1 METILAREPTSD
13 GKAQVKKIDKD
24 RAKQRFGQLIS
35 EREQYL
41 ERWKSIRDFQ
51 LPYLGCFDG
60 EQQNQARRRDQ
71 KILTNTAW
79 EADQVFAAGVMSGL
93 TPPSRQWFKLAF
105 RNKELAENIQ
115 AARVLDVRQEILY
128 AILARSNFYNA
139 IHCCYQELPFGQAP
153 LGIFPSYETVVH
165 FVPFPIGTYSL
176 AVGQNGVVNTFGY
189 KYEMT
194 PAQLVEQF
202 GYDNV
207 SERVKESIRNN
218 KQYSDKIAICMLV
231 EPNTEHKED
240 SASNQKMP
248 YRVMYWEDS
257 QNDKEWLS
265 VSGAK
270 EFPVPVARYLVNGME
285 VYGKGAG
292 WFAEPDSKM
301 LQVLRRDYL
310 SATQLKVR
318 PPMQTDSETAT
329 KGINLIPGAANHLT
343 GGNSGQ
349 GIRPVYQ
356 SNIDLTELREEIK
369 ETKDAIRRA
378 YSADL
383 FLLLDQIQKGQMTAR
398 EVMERSQEKLQ
409 QLAPVV
415 ERLQFEFLNP
425 ILERIYNIA
434 ERSGVFPQFPPDA
447 LEILQDE
454 ELQIEYTS
462 PLAQAQKLGGLV
474 SIEQA
479 MTFVAS
485 IAQMYPEAIDK
496 INAIEAVDKYFNI
509 LGAPAAMIRSD
520 DEVAEIQAQR
530 QQAAQ
535 QQQQQAA
542 LMAAAQ
548 PAKDYTQ
555 AAANLHDV
563 TGSGASNTMSSLLG
577 IGGM

>member
-1 METILAREPTSD
+1 METILAREPTSE
-13 GKAQVKKIDKD
+13 GKAPIKKLSKDK
-24 RAKQRFGQLIS
+24 AKPRFNQLIS

-41 ERWKSIRDFQ
+41 ERWKSIRDYQ

-60 EQQNQARRRDQ
+60 EQQNQSKRRDQ
-71 KILTNTAW
+71 KILTGTAW

-115 AARVLDVRQEILY
+115 AAQVLDIRQEILY

-165 FVPFPIGTYSL
+165 FLPFPIGTYSL
-176 AVGQNGVVNTFGY
+176 AVGANGVVNAFGY

-202 GYDNV
+202 GIENV
-207 SERVKESIRNN
+207 SELVKESIRNN
-218 KQYSDKIAICMLV
+218 KQYSDKVAICMLV
-231 EPNTEHKED
+231 EPNTDYSSD
-240 SASNQKMP
+240 SVSNAKMP
-248 YRVMYWEDS
+248 YRIMYWEEK

-265 VSGAK
+265 VCGAK
-270 EFPVPVARYLVNGME
+270 EFPVPVARYLVNGLE
-285 VYGKGAG
+285 TYGKGAG
-292 WFAEPDSKM
+292 WFAEPDAKM
-301 LQVLRRDYL
+301 LQVLRKDYL
-310 SATQLKVR
+310 SGTQLKVR
-318 PPMQTDSETAT
+318 PPMQADSETVM
-329 KGINLIPGAANHLT
+329 KGVNLIPGAANGLM
-343 GGNSGQ
+343 NNQGQ

-356 SNIDLTELREEIK
+356 TDIDLSELREEIK

-378 YSADL
+378 YAADL
-383 FLLLDQIQKGQMTAR
+383 FLLLDQIEKGQMTAR

-425 ILERIYNIA
+425 ILERVYNIA
-434 ERSGVFPQFPPDA
+434 ERSGVFPPFPQEA
-447 LEILQDE
+447 MEILQDE

-496 INAIEAVDKYFNI
+496 INAIEAVDKYMDI
-509 LGAPAAMIRSD
+509 LGAPAAIRRSD

-530 QQAAQ
+530 QKAAQ
-535 QQQQQAA
+535 QQEQQAA

-563 TGSGASNTMSSLLG
+563 TGSGASNTMSSILG

>member
-1 METILAREPTSD
+1 METILAREPTSE
-13 GKAQVKKIDKD
+13 GKMPIKKLSKDK
-24 RAKQRFGQLIS
+24 AKQRFNQLIN

-41 ERWKSIRDFQ
+41 ERWKSIRDYQ

-60 EQQNQARRRDQ
+60 EQQNQSKRRDQ
-71 KILTNTAW
+71 KILTGTAW

-105 RNKELAENIQ
+105 RSKDLAENIQ
-115 AARVLDVRQEILY
+115 AARVLDIRQEILY

-165 FVPFPIGTYSL
+165 FLPFPIGTYSL
-176 AVGQNGVVNTFGY
+176 AVGANGVVNTFGY

-202 GYDNV
+202 GFENV
-207 SERVKESIRNN
+207 SELVKESIRNN
-218 KQYSDKIAICMLV
+218 KQYSDKVAICMLV
-231 EPNTEHKED
+231 EPNTDYSSD
-240 SASNQKMP
+240 SVSNAKMP
-248 YRVMYWEDS
+248 YRIMYWEEK
-257 QNDKEWLS
+257 QNDKDWLS
-265 VSGAK
+265 VCGAK
-270 EFPVPVARYLVNGME
+270 EFPVPVARYLVNGLE
-285 VYGKGAG
+285 TYGKGAG
-292 WFAEPDSKM
+292 WFAEPDAKM
-301 LQVLRRDYL
+301 LQVLRKDYL

-318 PPMQTDSETAT
+318 PPMQADSETVM
-329 KGINLIPGAANHLT
+329 KGVNLIPGAANGLM
-343 GGNSGQ
+343 NNQGQ

-356 SNIDLTELREEIK
+356 TDIDLSELREEIK

-378 YSADL
+378 YAADL
-383 FLLLDQIQKGQMTAR
+383 FLLLDQIEKGQMTAR

-425 ILERIYNIA
+425 ILERVYNIA
-434 ERSGVFPQFPPDA
+434 ERSGVFPPFPPEA
-447 LEILQDE
+447 MEILQDE

-485 IAQMYPEAIDK
+485 IAQMYPESLDK
-496 INAIEAVDKYFNI
+496 INAIEAIDKYLQI
-509 LGAPAAMIRSD
+509 LGAPAAIIRSD

-530 QQAAQ
+530 QQAMQ
-535 QQQQQAA
+535 QQEQQAA

-563 TGSGASNTMSSLLG
+563 TGSGASNTMSSILG